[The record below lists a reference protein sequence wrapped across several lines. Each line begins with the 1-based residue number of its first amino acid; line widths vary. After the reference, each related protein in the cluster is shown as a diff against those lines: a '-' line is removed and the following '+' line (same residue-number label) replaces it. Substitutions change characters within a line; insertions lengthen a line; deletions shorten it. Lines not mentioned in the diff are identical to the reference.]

1 MKGSQK
7 VIIILFIILLI
18 GGVSGYF
25 LKSLQRSEIKNLSKS
40 ELELNLPKNMK
51 LTSPVFENNQ
61 FIPAKYTCDGE
72 DVNPPLSISE
82 IPEEAKSLV
91 LIIDD
96 PDAPGGTWD
105 HWVVWNI
112 SPLIS
117 QIKENELPAGAVEGL
132 NDFKRHSYGGPCP
145 PSGVHHYHFKLY
157 ALSKELEINP
167 FSKKEDVERAMDGS
181 ILDQAELIGLYQRK

>member
-40 ELELNLPKNMK
+40 ELELSLPKNMK

-72 DVNPPLSISE
+72 DINPPLSISE

-105 HWVVWNI
+105 HWVKTFLRRSLSAQW
-112 SPLIS
+112 SS
-117 QIKENELPAGAVEGL
+117 SLP
-132 NDFKRHSYGGPCP
+132 F
-145 PSGVHHYHFKLY
+145 
-157 ALSKELEINP
+157 
-167 FSKKEDVERAMDGS
+167 
-181 ILDQAELIGLYQRK
+181 